1 MRLPGGVK
9 FFKTL
14 TEVCESE
21 SDIATFYLRPAKSCC
36 FKIPSNWAWY
46 QQHRKN
52 ISEFVPLIFITT
64 RSDIRF
70 IEKWYIS
77 SEILPTGRADIT

>member
-21 SDIATFYLRPAKSCC
+21 SDIA
-36 FKIPSNWAWY
+36 
-46 QQHRKN
+46 
-52 ISEFVPLIFITT
+52 IFIC
-64 RSDIRF
+64 DLLKVVVLKF
-70 IEKWYIS
+70 
-77 SEILPTGRADIT
+77 LPTGLGTKNTGKISQNLCP

>member
-36 FKIPSNWAWY
+36 FKIPSNWAWH

-52 ISEFVPLIFITT
+52 ISEFVPLIVITT

-77 SEILPTGRADIT
+77 SEILPTGRAHIT

>member
-46 QQHRKN
+46 QKHRKN
-52 ISEFVPLIFITT
+52 ISEFVPLIVITT

-77 SEILPTGRADIT
+77 SEILPTGRAHIT

>member
-46 QQHRKN
+46 QKHRKN
-52 ISEFVPLIFITT
+52 ISEFVPLIVITT

-77 SEILPTGRADIT
+77 SEIPPRGRAHIT